1 MFIVLAGI
9 LIALSLFYYMDQKRK
24 IRNEEKHEQRMER
37 LRNLLDVIKKK
48 NNEQKDEV
56 SDTTEDE

>member
-1 MFIVLAGI
+1 MFILLAGI

-37 LRNLLDVIKKK
+37 LRNLLDVIKKR